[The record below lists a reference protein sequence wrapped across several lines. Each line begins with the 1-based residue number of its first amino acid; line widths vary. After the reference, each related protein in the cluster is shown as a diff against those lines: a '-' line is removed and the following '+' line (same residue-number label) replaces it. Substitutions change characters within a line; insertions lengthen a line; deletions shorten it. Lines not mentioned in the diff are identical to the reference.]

1 MILFTLSSTLNIE
14 SLDNI
19 IFLCHVM
26 GLAPNH
32 FPQDLVIN
40 VYVHQV
46 FHPTWRDVNQFR
58 TSLWTN
64 EYELQ
69 FHSHN
74 DVEHICAKMQWTMGA
89 NVHPPIPIK
98 STIHVGANL
107 GPSLGGVRKNLD
119 FQQNCK
125 VF

>member
-1 MILFTLSSTLNIE
+1 MSWGWRQ
-14 SLDNI
+14 I
-19 IFLCHVM
+19 IFCKTLLLMYMYTESFTRC
-26 GLAPNH
+26 
-32 FPQDLVIN
+32 
-40 VYVHQV
+40 
-46 FHPTWRDVNQFR
+46 DVNQFR
-58 TSLWTN
+58 TLLWTN

-69 FHSHN
+69 FHSH
-74 DVEHICAKMQWTMGA
+74 DDAKHTCAKMQWTMGA

-125 VF
+125 VFKRLSIGS